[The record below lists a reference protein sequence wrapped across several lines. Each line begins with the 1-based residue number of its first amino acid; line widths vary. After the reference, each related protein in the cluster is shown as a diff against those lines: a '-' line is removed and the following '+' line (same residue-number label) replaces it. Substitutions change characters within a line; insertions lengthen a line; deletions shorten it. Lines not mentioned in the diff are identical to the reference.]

1 MRNSEDFGSSSFGG
15 QMGRW
20 GDRGPRR
27 GEHGGGGG
35 GRHGGPGAR
44 RARRGNVRAA
54 VLALLLE
61 QPMHGYQMIQELSR
75 RSGGAWTPSPGSIYP
90 TLQMLEDEG
99 LVTSHQSPDGKR
111 LFELTD
117 AGRAEAAKSH
127 EGPGHRPWE
136 QSGHGRGSIPIDLV
150 TAIRDTAVS
159 LIYAATTGNDEQ
171 RAQVVS
177 LLADLREKVSAVVPG
192 GPQPGDPRG
201 PFGPGGRSRSSGRS
215 GPGWS
220 FGVPNWLFG
229 GPTGGPFGP
238 GGFWGSNTEES
249 GGPGPFS
256 WASGPGSTD
265 SDVDVDV
272 DDSDEDD
279 VEL

>member
-1 MRNSEDFGSSSFGG
+1 MRNFEDFGRSSFGG
-15 QMGRW
+15 QMGRR
-20 GDRGPRR
+20 GERGPHR
-27 GEHGGGGG
+27 GEHGGGG

-54 VLALLLE
+54 VLALLSE

-99 LVTSHQSPDGKR
+99 LVTSHQSDDGKR

-136 QSGHGRGSIPIDLV
+136 QSGHGRGSIPVDLV
-150 TAIRDTAVS
+150 AAIRDTAVS

-177 LLADLREKVSAVVPG
+177 LLGEFREKVSAVVPG
-192 GPQPGDPRG
+192 GPQPGDTRG
-201 PFGPGGRSRSSGRS
+201 PFGPGGRSRSSRGS
-215 GPGWS
+215 GPGWN

-238 GGFWGSNTEES
+238 GGFWGSGSEES
-249 GGPGPFS
+249 AGRGFTWSSSAGGP
-256 WASGPGSTD
+256 
-265 SDVDVDV
+265 SDGDADN
-272 DDSDEDD
+272 DEDD